1 MRLALAVTTMS
12 WRVASDA
19 VRAAEARAEW
29 GTMADSP
36 GDAKERVHFEG
47 LRAYIIAN
55 AVGAIALLVFLQSI
69 WLAVGAHSLRR
80 FVLYG
85 IATFATGIG
94 IAMLGY
100 IARYLALSR
109 NQANAGLIHQI
120 AHIWIPVLA
129 IACFVAGAVLPV
141 IGGLDSIGSS
151 SQPQPPAQ
159 TVPGKKR

>member
-1 MRLALAVTTMS
+1 
-12 WRVASDA
+12 
-19 VRAAEARAEW
+19 
-29 GTMADSP
+29 MADSP